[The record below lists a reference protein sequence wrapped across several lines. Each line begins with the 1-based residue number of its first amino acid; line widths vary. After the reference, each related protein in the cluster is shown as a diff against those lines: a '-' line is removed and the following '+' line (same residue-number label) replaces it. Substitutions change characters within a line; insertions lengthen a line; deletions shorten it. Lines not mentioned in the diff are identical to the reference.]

1 MGSQQI
7 SLQCQ
12 RRNAVKQSK
21 SIIFSGVASLIFG
34 ISVALA
40 TPANWELESDR
51 AEMTRDRS
59 GGAVYVIENPL
70 IYPSRDQRLPMLTA
84 QSAGFAEVE
93 PSSLELSG
101 SVRITLRHWTAYTDQ
116 ARFDLGSAVFETD
129 GVLTLVASGKE
140 ASSRP
145 GTLQTVSFHCAG
157 GHLFIDGEDQ
167 GEVTQA
173 NAVQIGPWSFF
184 CNGDTLRTFVQVY

>member
-1 MGSQQI
+1 
-7 SLQCQ
+7 
-12 RRNAVKQSK
+12 VKQFGNT
-21 SIIFSGVASLIFG
+21 ILSGVASLICG

-40 TPANWELESDR
+40 NPANWELESDR

-84 QSAGFAEVE
+84 QSAGFAEAE

-101 SVRITLRHWTAYTDQ
+101 SVRITLRQWTAYTDQ

-129 GVLTLVASGKE
+129 GVVTLIGSGKD

-145 GTLQTVSFHCAG
+145 GTLQTVSFYCQG
-157 GHLFIDGEDQ
+157 GNLFIDGEDQ
-167 GEVTQA
+167 GRVTRA
-173 NAVQIGPWSFF
+173 NAVQIGPLSFW
-184 CNGDTLRTFVQVY
+184 CNGDTLRTFIQVY

>member
-1 MGSQQI
+1 MKVLANI
-7 SLQCQ
+7 VLL
-12 RRNAVKQSK
+12 
-21 SIIFSGVASLIFG
+21 GVASLVCG
-34 ISVALA
+34 LSVALA
-40 TPANWELESDR
+40 SPTQWELESDR
-51 AEMTRDRS
+51 FEMTRDRS

-70 IYPSRDQRLPMLTA
+70 IYPSRDQRLPMLSA

-101 SVRITLRHWTAYTDQ
+101 SVRITLRQWTAYTDQ

-145 GTLQTVSFHCAG
+145 GTLQTVSFHCEG

-184 CNGDTLRTFVQVY
+184 CNGDTLRTFLQVY

>member
-1 MGSQQI
+1 M
-7 SLQCQ
+7 
-12 RRNAVKQSK
+12 KQSK

-59 GGAVYVIENPL
+59 GEAVYVIENPL

-84 QSAGFAEVE
+84 QSAGFAEVQ

-101 SVRITLRHWTAYTDQ
+101 SVRITLRQWTAYTDQ
-116 ARFDLGSAVFETD
+116 ARFDLGSAVFETG
-129 GVLTLVASGKE
+129 GVVTLVASGE
-140 ASSRP
+140 NASSRP
-145 GTLQTVSFHCAG
+145 GTLQTVSFYCQG
-157 GHLFIDGEDQ
+157 GNLFIDAEDQ
-167 GEVTQA
+167 GRVNRA
-173 NAVQIGPWSFF
+173 NAVQTGPLPFW
-184 CNGDTLRTFVQVY
+184 CNGDTLRTFIQVY